1 MITLERKNNL
11 IKTFRTHDTDSGSLE
26 LQVALLTERINDLN
40 KHFSLFP
47 KDKHSRTGLMKLV
60 GRRRKFLDYLHKS
73 DKNKYEQLIEKLNI
87 RK

>member
-1 MITLERKNNL
+1 MITVERKNA
-11 IKTFRTHDTDSGSLE
+11 IVADFRTHETDSGSLE

-40 KHFSLFP
+40 KHFAVFP
-47 KDKHSRTGLMKLV
+47 KDNHSRTGLMKLV

-73 DKNKYEQLIEKLNI
+73 DKNKYAQLIERLGI

>member
-1 MITLERKNNL
+1 MITKERKNDL
-11 IKTFRTHDTDSGSLE
+11 VKTFRAHETDSGSLE

-47 KDKHSRTGLMKLV
+47 KDNHSRTGLMKLV

-73 DKNKYEQLIEKLNI
+73 DKNKYEQLIGQLGI

>member
-1 MITLERKNNL
+1 MITIERKNAL
-11 IKTFRTHDTDSGSLE
+11 VADYRTHAQDTGSLE

-47 KDKHSRTGLMKLV
+47 KDTHSRTGLMKLV

-73 DKNKYEQLIEKLNI
+73 DKNKYEQLIQRLDI

>member
-1 MITLERKNNL
+1 MITSERKKN
-11 IKTFRTHDTDSGSLE
+11 IAAQFKTHETDSGSLE

-40 KHFSLFP
+40 KHFSSFP
-47 KDKHSRTGLMKLV
+47 KDNHSRTGLMKLV

-73 DKNKYEQLIEKLNI
+73 DKNKYEVLIGKLNI